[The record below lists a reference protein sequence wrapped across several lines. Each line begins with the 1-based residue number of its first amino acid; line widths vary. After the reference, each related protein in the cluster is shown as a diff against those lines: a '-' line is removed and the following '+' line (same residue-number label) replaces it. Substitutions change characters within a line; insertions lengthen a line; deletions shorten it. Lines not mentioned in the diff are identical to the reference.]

1 MKSLDFRPLCVRHLR
16 GCGNARR
23 VRRIAAA
30 DRRAEPPAEES
41 PRQRNRGIVVGNA
54 DIQSVRPAALRG

>member
-1 MKSLDFRPLCVRHLR
+1 MTSRELSRLRAEQLR

-30 DRRAEPPAEES
+30 ARRA
-41 PRQRNRGIVVGNA
+41 RRNVAKLRDRNA
-54 DIQSVRPAALRG
+54 CRSWRILDEASGA